1 MNYYEKCGLWLFF
14 MLDIYQKMYL
24 YPNKVDKSG

>member
-1 MNYYEKCGLWLFF
+1 MNYYKKCSLRLFF
-14 MLDIYQKMYL
+14 MLDINHKMYL